1 LVIDSVKLPRRLRIH
16 KFGAAPTID
25 FFFYVILPIDQ
36 LLAAHTLREGI
47 GHEICPEVEMHK
59 TLITVTALAACAFT
73 GSTVRLSA
81 QSARDSAKAPA
92 VSRQPKSATTATLL
106 SVVPGLGHL
115 YAEDRRT
122 GYVLATLFVGEIAF
136 GVAGENATSSPII
149 ALLVGG
155 TWWYGV
161 IDAHNA
167 VARYNRSLSA
177 DKARVTIA
185 PLVVTGTHGR
195 GGLTVAVRLR

>member
-1 LVIDSVKLPRRLRIH
+1 LLNFWPLILSVKESVTRS
-16 KFGAAPTID
+16 F
-25 FFFYVILPIDQ
+25 
-36 LLAAHTLREGI
+36 
-47 GHEICPEVEMHK
+47 PELEMHK
-59 TLITVTALAACAFT
+59 TLIAVTALAACAFT
-73 GSTVRLSA
+73 GSTLRLSA
-81 QSARDSAKAPA
+81 QTAPDSAKAPA
-92 VSRQPKSATTATLL
+92 VPRQPKSATTATLL
-106 SVVPGLGHL
+106 SVVPGFGHI

-136 GVAGENATSSPII
+136 GVAGENATSSPVL

-177 DKARVTIA
+177 EH
-185 PLVVTGTHGR
+185 TH
-195 GGLTVAVRLR
+195 LTVAPMVTSGAHRKVGLAVTVPLD